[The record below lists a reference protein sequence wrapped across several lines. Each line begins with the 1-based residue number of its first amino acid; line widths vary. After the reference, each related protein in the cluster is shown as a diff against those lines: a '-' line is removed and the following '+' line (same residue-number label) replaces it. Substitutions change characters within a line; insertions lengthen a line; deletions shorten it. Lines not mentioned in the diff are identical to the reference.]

1 MLVLCAKQPVVSKM
15 CALYALQYEYSYRI
29 NTSGTI
35 RYRST
40 VMTLQLN
47 SLSADTFLLLLKH
60 KLTNIYSSLQ
70 LFLLL
75 KFEFV
80 PALTLS
86 VAAVRLILGVFFPA
100 LTLQNTSDTP
110 IQHLRCR
117 KMNNLRYFFCPVCSL

>member
-1 MLVLCAKQPVVSKM
+1 
-15 CALYALQYEYSYRI
+15 
-29 NTSGTI
+29 
-35 RYRST
+35 
-40 VMTLQLN
+40 MTLQLN

-86 VAAVRLILGVFFPA
+86 VAAVRLILGVFSRLLHFKTL
-100 LTLQNTSDTP
+100 LTLPFNISDAE
-110 IQHLRCR
+110 
-117 KMNNLRYFFCPVCSL
+117 K